1 MLVCFKNDIEMIND
15 ETNARDNI
23 NIKNPINWQEK
34 DSIKGTSERMVATQL
49 TFFYSFNKEVLKA
62 GVLEGRASQSV
73 QPIMN
78 PPPPIL
84 LTPTSPF
91 KNFFI
96 CLNQFKLHRNYPF
109 TYLNHK

>member
-49 TFFYSFNKEVLKA
+49 TFFHSKYEVLKA
-62 GVLEGRASQSV
+62 GVMRGRASQSV

-78 PPPPIL
+78 PPPP
-84 LTPTSPF
+84 
-91 KNFFI
+91 NF
-96 CLNQFKLHRNYPF
+96 
-109 TYLNHK
+109 YLSQTVQTT